1 MDIRDIII
9 FGAFALS
16 GFAAF
21 MSLLWMCCDVSKG
34 FDDEEYWNEYWNKD
48 GDDNECKGISERH

>member
-16 GFAAF
+16 GFTAF
-21 MSLLWMCCDVSKG
+21 MLLLWMCCDVSKG
-34 FDDEEYWNEYWNKD
+34 YDDEEY
-48 GDDNECKGISERH
+48 